1 MALTGR
7 FTFRRTLTGK
17 IVLQLEEEVKAFW
30 PMSRTSP
37 YRKRWRNATLMD
49 LAAPELRPLMD
60 MRFKPNFM
68 AQYEYAL
75 PEAAAAQPAAGAQTA
90 AAPRPGA
97 LDGIPVNKAQILSPG
112 GAAHERPGVPDVTVE
127 VQSYN
132 GRITGHA

>member
-60 MRFKPNFM
+60 MRYRPNFM
-68 AQYEYAL
+68 AQYEYLRPDASA
-75 PEAAAAQPAAGAQTA
+75 PQPTSATTESKETLQ
-90 AAPRPGA
+90 PSV
-97 LDGIPVNKAQILSPG
+97 LDGIPVNKAKVLSG
-112 GAAHERPGVPDVTVE
+112 TRERSDLPDVSVE

>member
-60 MRFKPNFM
+60 MRYRPNFM
-68 AQYEYAL
+68 AQYEYL
-75 PEAAAAQPAAGAQTA
+75 RPEASAPQPASATAGAKESLQ
-90 AAPRPGA
+90 PSVF
-97 LDGIPVNKAQILSPG
+97 DGIPVDKAKVL
-112 GAAHERPGVPDVTVE
+112 
-127 VQSYN
+127 
-132 GRITGHA
+132 

>member
-7 FTFRRTLTGK
+7 FTFRRTWTGK
-17 IVLQLEEEVKAFW
+17 IVLQLEEEVKALW

-37 YRKRWRNATLMD
+37 FRKRWRNATLMD

-60 MRFKPNFM
+60 LRFRPNFL
-68 AQYEYAL
+68 AQYDYQA
-75 PEAAAAQPAAGAQTA
+75 PQQA
-90 AAPRPGA
+90 AAPQPGA
-97 LDGIPVNKAQILSPG
+97 IPRAQGFDGIPVDKAKVLGPG
-112 GAAHERPGVPDVTVE
+112 GAPRERPDRPDVTVE

>member
-7 FTFRRTLTGK
+7 FTFRRTWTGK
-17 IVLQLEEEVKAFW
+17 IVLQLEEEVKALW

-60 MRFKPNFM
+60 MRFRPNFL
-68 AQYEYAL
+68 AQYDYL
-75 PEAAAAQPAAGAQTA
+75 VPEAAQQAAAQA
-90 AAPRPGA
+90 AASPGPQSF
-97 LDGIPVNKAQILSPG
+97 DGIPVDKAKVLNPG
-112 GAAHERPGVPDVTVE
+112 GAPRERADRLDISVE

>member
-60 MRFKPNFM
+60 MRYRPNFM
-68 AQYEYAL
+68 AQYEYLRPDA
-75 PEAAAAQPAAGAQTA
+75 PAPQ
-90 AAPRPGA
+90 AAPAPA
-97 LDGIPVNKAQILSPG
+97 QAKETLQPNSLDGIPVDKAKILNPG
-112 GAAHERPGVPDVTVE
+112 ARERSDLPDVSVE

-132 GRITGHA
+132 GRLTGHA

>member
-17 IVLQLEEEVKAFW
+17 IVLQLEEEVKALW
-30 PMSRTSP
+30 PMSRKSP
-37 YRKRWRNATLMD
+37 YTKRWRNATLMD

-60 MRFKPNFM
+60 LRYKPNFM
-68 AQYEYAL
+68 AHYDYL
-75 PEAAAAQPAAGAQTA
+75 MPDGA
-90 AAPRPGA
+90 AAPQAEQAAKPGTF
-97 LDGIPVNKAQILSPG
+97 DGIPVNKAQVLG
-112 GAAHERPGVPDVTVE
+112 GSGRERPEMPDVTVE

>member
-60 MRFKPNFM
+60 MRYRPNFM
-68 AQYEYAL
+68 AQYEYL
-75 PEAAAAQPAAGAQTA
+75 RPEASAPQPASATAGAKKSLQ
-90 AAPRPGA
+90 PSVF
-97 LDGIPVNKAQILSPG
+97 DGIPVDKAKVLDLGPR
-112 GAAHERPGVPDVTVE
+112 ERPALPDVSVE

-132 GRITGHA
+132 GRLTGHA

>member
-7 FTFRRTLTGK
+7 FTFRRTFMGK
-17 IVLQLEEEVKAFW
+17 IVLQLEEEVKAIW
-30 PMSRTSP
+30 PMSRKGP
-37 YRKRWRNATLMD
+37 FRKRWRNATLMD

-68 AQYEYAL
+68 AQYEYL
-75 PEAAAAQPAAGAQTA
+75 MPEAAQQPAA
-90 AAPRPGA
+90 AAPKPQA
-97 LDGIPVNKAQILSPG
+97 FDGIPVDKAKILGG
-112 GAAHERPGVPDVTVE
+112 GAAPERPAVPDVTVE